1 MTALTFIPKLE
12 LKFTLD
18 ASVLIPDKLKA
29 LNLSDIRKIKLDYG
43 NQHVNAG
50 ELFKISGND
59 STNIHFRF
67 CTEKV
72 IRIGQNMTTGMIEVF
87 GNAGDYLG
95 KEMQNGKIIVHGSA
109 GDWTGCSMKNG
120 YIEISGDVGEYLGAG
135 VPGDPHG
142 MSNGHIIVLGD
153 AGDRVG
159 DRMRRGT
166 IIIHGKAG
174 DYCGSRMFA
183 GSIIVLDKAGKYIG
197 YSMRRGSIILAKK
210 PKHISSTFKSCG
222 YLKMQYLRLLFPQ
235 LISLGGL
242 YSIFEKYGPEA
253 HRFAGDMASNGKGE
267 ILILQT
273 IRI

>member
-1 MTALTFIPKLE
+1 MNALTFTPKNE

-18 ASVLIPDKLKA
+18 ASFLIPDHLKGLKLPE
-29 LNLSDIRKIKLDYG
+29 IRKIRLEYG
-43 NQHVNAG
+43 NQRVNAG
-50 ELFKISGND
+50 DLFKIAGTDNS
-59 STNIHFRF
+59 IVHFQA
-67 CTEKV
+67 CTSKV
-72 IRIGQNMTTGMIEVF
+72 IRIGQKMKSGIIEVF

-95 KEMQNGKIIVHGSA
+95 KEMQDGKIIVHGSA
-109 GDWTGCSMKNG
+109 GDWTGCSMENG
-120 YIEISGDVGEYLGAG
+120 YIEITSDVGEYLGAG

-142 MSNGHIIVLGD
+142 MSNGQIIVLGN

-174 DYCGSRMFA
+174 DYCGSRMYA
-183 GSIIVLDKAGKYIG
+183 GTIIVLDKAGKYVG

-222 YLKMQYLRLLFPQ
+222 YLKMQYLRLLFTQ
-235 LISLGGL
+235 LIGMGGL
-242 YSIFEKYGPEA
+242 YAVFEKYGPEA